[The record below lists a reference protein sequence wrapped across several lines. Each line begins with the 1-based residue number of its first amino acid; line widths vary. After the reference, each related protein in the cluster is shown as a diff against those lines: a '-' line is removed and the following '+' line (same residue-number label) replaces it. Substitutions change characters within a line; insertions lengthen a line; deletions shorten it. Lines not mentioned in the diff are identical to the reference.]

1 MSLYKREGSPYWWVK
16 FSHRGCAIRRSTGT
30 EDKIKASEY
39 EARLRAQLWDE
50 DRLGVKPERSWK
62 EAVLKYVEETSHKAS
77 HRDDVLHFKYLDRF
91 LGPLKLSEIDR
102 AVLDRITAARRR
114 EGVANASVNRV
125 LGVVQRVLRRAVNEW
140 EWLDR
145 CPKVR
150 MLDEPSVR
158 IRWLKREEAA
168 RLLAQLPEHLAVMAG
183 FSLETGLRRANVVGL
198 QWENVDL
205 VRRRVIVHADE
216 AKGRRNLNVPL
227 TDEAVAIIRGQ
238 LGKHLRYVFPYQGK
252 PVFQVSGKAWR
263 GALYRA
269 GIENFRWHDLRHT
282 WATWHVLNGTS
293 LYELK
298 ELGGWRSLE
307 MVLRYAHLVDN
318 DHLAGV
324 VKRFSGSRLRD
335 GAVPDTF
342 IGTVAENQKGSIAGT
357 L

>member
-1 MSLYKREGSPYWWVK
+1 MSLYKRNNSPHWWVK
-16 FSHRGCAIRRSTGT
+16 FCHRGRSIRRSTGT
-30 EDKIKASEY
+30 EDATKASEY

-62 EAVLKYVEETSHKAS
+62 EAVLKYVGETNHKAS
-77 HRDDVLHFKYLDRF
+77 HGIDLLHLKYLDRF
-91 LGPLKLSEIDR
+91 LGLLMLSEIDR

-125 LGVVQRVLRRAVNEW
+125 LGVVQRVLRRAVYEW

-150 MLDEPSVR
+150 MLDEPSIR
-158 IRWLKREEAA
+158 IRWLQREEAR
-168 RLLAQLPEHLAVMAG
+168 RLVAELPEHLAAMAG

-198 QWENVDL
+198 QWSDVDF

-216 AKGRRNLNVPL
+216 AKGRRNLTVPL
-227 TDEAVAIIRGQ
+227 TDEAVAIIRAQ
-238 LGKHLRYVFPYQGK
+238 IGKHLQYVFTYQGK
-252 PVFQVSGKAWR
+252 PMYQVNGKAWKA
-263 GALYRA
+263 ALDRA
-269 GIENFRWHDLRHT
+269 SIKEFRWHDLRHT

-324 VKRFSGSRLRD
+324 VKRFSGFRVSDAPVL
-335 GAVPDTF
+335 
-342 IGTVAENQKGSIAGT
+342 GTEMGTAAGMKKGSIAGT